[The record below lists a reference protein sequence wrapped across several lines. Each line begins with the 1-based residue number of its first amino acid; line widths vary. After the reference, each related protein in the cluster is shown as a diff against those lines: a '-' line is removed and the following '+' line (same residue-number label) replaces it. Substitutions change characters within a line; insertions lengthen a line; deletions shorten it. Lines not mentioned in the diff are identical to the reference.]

1 MKKIATP
8 KQTGQG
14 GPDFENKVMA
24 YFMVCMLTQTPPF
37 AGKQGLI
44 IRIDLQVA
52 GDGWLFDDALL
63 TIEHNHI
70 ATKVAV
76 SIKSNQQFSRNGI
89 PIDLNKLLWEQYL
102 GEHSNVFLPD
112 SDKMCLIESG
122 VPASVSTN
130 LNTLL
135 AQAKAQDPKD
145 LHNRLY
151 TTGYSSKAI
160 QVIYESFHC
169 PDDLAQKHS
178 LDKASTG
185 KVLKNFLQVEMD
197 FERVTSLWE
206 GRSIDLCRLLL
217 DNSNAAEA
225 EQLFEALAH
234 LSLQL
239 AKSGGVVDNRFLLD
253 YLRGSFILTGIPDYN
268 KDWNKLQEHNEGKLS
283 LTRSQL
289 GNKTVI
295 NRTASALQID
305 KLLQSKSICLI
316 QGISGSGKTALLKL
330 YAERKLSGS
339 KIIWLD
345 ATDLDDPF
353 ESALHLQHS
362 LADIMRFVPSR
373 EAYLFIDGAERLY
386 EEKQQQRLSLLINT
400 VLSNKLP
407 WKIIITCPTDS
418 VDRVMG
424 TFNQFN
430 VNTKVID
437 SFNMPSL
444 SDETVLELIKEYPE
458 LASFLMDN
466 AVRNILNNLKL
477 LDKLVFNIKKIT
489 SLSQIE
495 SPGET
500 HLIDFIWQEEIENT
514 TNGIQK
520 SAFLKMAAEKQAD
533 QLLTGISTSEFDS
546 SNIAI
551 ADPLIKTRFL
561 KVEQQKIY
569 FIHDLYSD
577 WARYQLLHAH
587 SEKLSPFLNDK
598 KLLSPLWSKAIRLYG
613 LSLLEKDN
621 KGQKWKK
628 AFNSFGEGTPQHIII
643 QNLLLESLFLSPNAL
658 LILNRQKELL
668 FTDEGK
674 LLKRLLKLFLI
685 GATSPNPE
693 ILRLAKQIGG
703 FTEPEASSYDRI
715 PVFSYW
721 LDMLLFLH
729 ANKDEALKAA
739 LLTVTN
745 IALMWLEKTQV
756 SFVCRKEASD
766 IALQSASFI
775 FQEQEKGRYVDDK
788 ITEPVYKSLLAGYNE
803 NPESV
808 EDLCLRICK
817 RKKEETKTEEPTQTD
832 SGYVSI
838 MDRLPYPK
846 REAKQWEDG
855 PLARVD
861 NSFQKLCLETNAL
874 LPLLFTNPQLGKEI
888 LLAVLIYEPD
898 TRYLG
903 MNRHDDDYSIHNP
916 IGWYPPFFLRGPFIH
931 FLKTHPDE
939 GTDFIIRLTNFA
951 TQRWLENDREINKT
965 EQCIRIENG
974 DQTKIYYGDFY
985 VFGWNKDVGNA
996 PHSLISILMAFE
1008 QFLYEE
1014 IDNDRP
1020 VGKYVEYAL
1029 NHSNSIAII
1038 GLLITIGKYS
1048 PRLFLKE
1055 LRTLLPFTQLFYW
1068 DQRIGFGNYSL
1079 SINDL
1084 PKSWKE
1090 QINKWKDH
1098 RHRGFPLKD
1107 TLINIFLSNSDFE
1120 ILACEML
1127 PYWQKELDSIQANDY
1142 SEFYLMQMIPQF
1154 KKENYR
1160 EKQIDGKIYFEFVE
1174 PEEISDRLKTGRES
1188 SLAILQES
1196 QVSRKMEMMIEQKLP
1211 FDLTGAQYLWKKIQ
1225 LWESEIKPP
1234 DIVHDYVVGS
1244 PLTNILSSVAV
1255 LLNAEDVWL
1264 NEHPEYLKWIK
1275 SFFEKCI
1282 NERLASEEH
1291 SDSYGTTF
1299 DWNVKLA
1306 ALLPGLWM
1314 KNIADKSVRKTVAGI
1329 LVLFN
1334 DTTSSTFISST
1345 GKLFQ
1350 WNDPSFVQVQNMYL
1364 SYCNEKRAAFRNS
1377 YPKPD
1382 QVKPIQEKHINAFT
1396 ESQVPDKFIEWPV
1409 LIDFHKTQL
1418 VLSNLPDFKEIAGTE
1433 QRQYVLSMVRQGLVH
1448 MEARLLASLDEH
1460 THSDDH
1466 PDDFDRTVLIRV
1478 AECLPYLTD
1487 AEGPDFFWGEI
1498 VKYGYLAREW
1508 NSIFFNS
1515 FLRLHLPHPEIY
1527 PQVIALLH
1535 KIILFTAK
1543 WTTWEVK
1550 KAFRRWDDFRD
1561 CILGLDPKTVS
1572 FWKIDYSGFIKEA
1585 ATLYQHWFKKN
1596 SHNPHTI
1603 SGLMSFMVTDSGAS
1617 FLEAGLDQVKN
1628 FFSEAIQERSKKPP
1642 EGKVYVGHKELD
1654 DKLASTLI
1662 YLWEHKRDFVK
1673 GSTAMF
1679 SAYRELLQYLVAIE
1693 NVTAIELHQR
1703 LTHA

>member
-14 GPDFENKVMA
+14 GPGFENKVVA
-24 YFMVCMLTQTPPF
+24 YFMACMLTQTPPF
-37 AGKQGLI
+37 AGQHGLI
-44 IRIDLQVA
+44 TRIDLQVA

-70 ATKVAV
+70 TTKVAV

-89 PIDLNKLLWEQYL
+89 PGDLNRLLWEQYL
-102 GEHSNVFLPD
+102 GDHSNVFQPA
-112 SDKMCLIESG
+112 SDTMCLVESG
-122 VPASVSTN
+122 VPASVTTN

-135 AQAKAQDPKD
+135 LQAKAQDPED
-145 LHNRLY
+145 LHKRLY
-151 TTGYSSKAI
+151 TKGYSSKTIQAI
-160 QVIYESFHC
+160 YDSFHC
-169 PDDLAQKHS
+169 PVDLAQKHS
-178 LDKASTG
+178 LGTAATG

-206 GRSIDLCRLLL
+206 ARSIDLCRLLL
-217 DNSNAAEA
+217 DSSNAAEA
-225 EQLFEALAH
+225 KQLFDNLSH

-239 AKSGGVVDNRFLLD
+239 AKSAGFVDNRFLLAH
-253 YLRGSFILTGIPDYN
+253 LRGSFVLAGIRDYK
-268 KDWNKLQEHNEGKLS
+268 KDWDKLQEHNGGKLS

-289 GNKTVI
+289 GNKTI
-295 NRTASALQID
+295 IDRTASVVKID
-305 KLLQSKSICLI
+305 ELLQSKSICLI
-316 QGISGSGKTALLKL
+316 QGISGSGKTALLKF

-353 ESALHLQHS
+353 ESALQLQHA
-362 LADIMRFVPSR
+362 LAEIMKFVPSR

-400 VLSNKLP
+400 VQSNKLP

-430 VNTKVID
+430 VNTEVIGN
-437 SFNMPSL
+437 FNMPSL

-458 LASFLMDN
+458 LASFLLDK

-477 LDKLVFNIKKIT
+477 LDKLVFNIKRIT
-489 SLSQIE
+489 SLAQIE

-520 SAFLKMAAEKQAD
+520 SSFLKTAAEKQAD
-533 QLLTGISTSEFDS
+533 QLLTGISTSEFDA

-551 ADPLIKTRFL
+551 ADPLIKTSFL
-561 KVEQQKIY
+561 KMEQQKIY

-587 SEKLSPFLNDK
+587 SGKLSSFLNGK

-613 LSLLEKDN
+613 LSLLEKDTT
-621 KGQKWKK
+621 GQNWKK
-628 AFNSFGEGTPQHIII
+628 AFNSFADNTAQHIII

-658 LILNRQKELL
+658 QILNQQKELL
-668 FTDEGK
+668 LADEGK
-674 LLKRLLKLFLI
+674 LFKRMLKLFLI

-693 ILRLAKQIGG
+693 ILRLAKQLGG

-715 PVFSYW
+715 PVFPYW
-721 LDMLLFLH
+721 IDMLLFLH
-729 ANKDEALKAA
+729 ANKDESLKLA

-745 IALMWLEKTQV
+745 IALMWLEKTPIN
-756 SFVCRKEASD
+756 FICRKEAGD
-766 IALQSASFI
+766 IALQSARFI
-775 FQEQEKGRYVDDK
+775 FEEQEKGRYVDDK

-803 NPESV
+803 NPELV
-808 EDLCLRICK
+808 EDLCLRISK
-817 RKKEETKTEEPTQTD
+817 RKKEEITTEEAAQTD

-838 MDRLPYPK
+838 MDRLPYSK

-855 PLARVD
+855 PAARVD

-874 LPLLFTNPQLGKEI
+874 LPLLFANPQLGKEI
-888 LLAVLIYEPD
+888 LLAVLIDEPD

-931 FLKTHPDE
+931 FLRTHPDE
-939 GTDFIIRLTNFA
+939 GIDFIIRLTNFA
-951 TQRWLENDREINKT
+951 TQRWMENDREINKT
-965 EQCIRIENG
+965 EQYLRIENG
-974 DQTKIYYGDFY
+974 DQSKVYYGDFY

-996 PHSLISILMAFE
+996 PHSLVSILMAFE

-1029 NHSNSIAII
+1029 NHSNSLAIA
-1038 GLLITIGKYS
+1038 GLLITVGKYS
-1048 PRLFLKE
+1048 PLLFLKE
-1055 LRTLLPFTQLFYW
+1055 LRMLLPFTQLFYW
-1068 DQRIGFGNYSL
+1068 DQQMGFGNHSL
-1079 SINDL
+1079 SNNDL

-1090 QINKWKDH
+1090 QIDKWKDN

-1107 TLINIFLSNSDFE
+1107 TLINIFLYNSDFE
-1120 ILACEML
+1120 LLAGEML
-1127 PYWQKELDSIQANDY
+1127 PLWQKELDSIQANDY
-1142 SEFYLMQMIPQF
+1142 SDVYLLQMIPRF
-1154 KKENYR
+1154 KKENYQ
-1160 EKQIDGKIYFEFVE
+1160 EKQIDGRTYFEFVE
-1174 PEEISDRLKTGRES
+1174 PAEISDKLKTGRES

-1196 QVSRKMEMMIEQKLP
+1196 QVSQKMEMMIEQQLP
-1211 FDLTGAQYLWKKIQ
+1211 FDLAGAEYLWKKIQ
-1225 LWESEIKPP
+1225 QWETEIKPQ
-1234 DIVHDYVVGS
+1234 DIEHDYVVGS
-1244 PLTNILSSVAV
+1244 PRTNILSSVAV
-1255 LLNAEDVWL
+1255 LLNAEDIWI
-1264 NEHPEYLKWIK
+1264 NEHAEYLQWIK

-1282 NERLASEEH
+1282 DERLAGEEH
-1291 SDSYGTTF
+1291 SDRYGTTF

-1306 ALLPGLWM
+1306 ALLPGLWK

-1329 LVLFN
+1329 LILFN
-1334 DTTSSTFISST
+1334 DTTSNTFFSSAV
-1345 GKLFQ
+1345 KLFQ

-1364 SYCNEKRAAFRNS
+1364 SYYNEKREAFRNS
-1377 YPKPD
+1377 YPQPG
-1382 QVKPIQEKHINAFT
+1382 QVKPIQEKHLNAFT
-1396 ESQVPDKFIEWPV
+1396 ESQVSDKFIEWPT
-1409 LIDFHKTQL
+1409 LIDFHKTRL
-1418 VLSNLPDFKEIAGTE
+1418 LLSNLPNFKEIAGTD
-1433 QRQYVLSMVRQGLVH
+1433 QRQYVLSMVRQSLVR

-1460 THSDDH
+1460 KHSDDH

-1478 AECLPYLTD
+1478 ADCLPYLTD
-1487 AEGPDFFWGEI
+1487 EEDPDFLWGEI
-1498 VKYGYLAREW
+1498 VKYGYFAREW
-1508 NSIFFNS
+1508 NAVFFNA
-1515 FLRLHLPHPEIY
+1515 FLILQVPHLEIY
-1527 PQVIALLH
+1527 PKVIALLH
-1535 KIILFTAK
+1535 KIILFTNK
-1543 WTTWEVK
+1543 WATWETK

-1572 FWKIDYSGFIKEA
+1572 FWKIDYSGFVKD
-1585 ATLYQHWFKKN
+1585 ATVLYQYWFKKN
-1596 SHNPHTI
+1596 LHNPHTL

-1617 FLEAGLDQVKN
+1617 FLEGGLEQVKN
-1628 FFSEAIQERSKKPP
+1628 FFSAAILERSKKPP
-1642 EGKVYVGHKELD
+1642 EGKVYVGNKELD
-1654 DKLASTLI
+1654 DKLLSTLI
-1662 YLWEHKRDFVK
+1662 YLWEHKRDLVK

-1679 SAYRELLQYLVAIE
+1679 AAYRELLQYLVAIE
-1693 NVTAIELHQR
+1693 NVAAIELHQR
-1703 LTHA
+1703 LGQT